1 MAADWV
7 GTHGRAPL
15 QEFDVQHRQF
25 KLVLFHP
32 RSLGTWMMAFAM
44 CNVAKASQNIYPE

>member
-25 KLVLFHP
+25 KLVSELNFCINAVFRL
-32 RSLGTWMMAFAM
+32 RSTLAI
-44 CNVAKASQNIYPE
+44 Q